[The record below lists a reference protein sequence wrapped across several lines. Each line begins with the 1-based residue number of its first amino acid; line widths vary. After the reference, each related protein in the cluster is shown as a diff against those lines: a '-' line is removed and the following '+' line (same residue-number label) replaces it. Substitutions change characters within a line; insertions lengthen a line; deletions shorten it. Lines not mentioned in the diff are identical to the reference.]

1 MRGKVWC
8 TNIWE
13 AASLIFFLGLGRV
26 IQASLGNQV
35 NLETE
40 ELASNY
46 PIEPRQPT
54 QGRTGWSNDEIISK
68 RLV

>member
-8 TNIWE
+8 TKIWE
-13 AASLIFFLGLGRV
+13 PATLIFFLGLGGV

-35 NLETE
+35 NLEAE
-40 ELASNY
+40 KLASNY

-54 QGRTGWSNDEIISK
+54 QGRTGWSNDETISK
-68 RLV
+68 KLV